1 MNIRVK
7 SGGPCFNA
15 VAIGIPRYDGESLS
29 GVGKGLVRNARR
41 RCFGSGGCNS
51 EGFNRILYHSRPRLS
66 ISPRKRP
73 GRQAILLGPP
83 YLFPPLRW
91 EEKTKRKEQ
100 SKRYILCRHS
110 TPSSPPTRAQTPFRP
125 PSHPLLRC
133 QDLRKRRLRS
143 QGGHSAPLPLWWWML
158 HPQRVI
164 TNRHSADLLRRFPSI
179 IHVSRK
185 ECI

>member
-1 MNIRVK
+1 MCLMNIWVK

-15 VAIGIPRYDGESLS
+15 VAIGMPRYDGESLS

-41 RCFGSGGCNS
+41 RCFGSGGSNS
-51 EGFNRILYHSRPRLS
+51 EGFYRILYHSRPRLS

-73 GRQAILLGPP
+73 GRQAILVGPP

-110 TPSSPPTRAQTPFRP
+110 TPSSPPTRAQTPLRP
-125 PSHPLLRC
+125 PSHPPP
-133 QDLRKRRLRS
+133 
-143 QGGHSAPLPLWWWML
+143 PLPG
-158 HPQRVI
+158 PPKVQAQEPGGVI
-164 TNRHSADLLRRFPSI
+164 APRSLYGGGCYT
-179 IHVSRK
+179 RK
-185 ECI
+185 G